1 MRRTAAWLAVLV
13 LASCAPHQVCREAYM
28 LDQHPSEPHVL
39 VRKCI
44 VCRSPDRLPNDTCY
58 AGIGL
63 PLGATVQ
70 AWRE

>member
-1 MRRTAAWLAVLV
+1 MLAAVLAVLP
-13 LASCAPHQVCREAYM
+13 SCALHQVCREAYM
-28 LDQHPSEPHVL
+28 LDDHPSEPHVL

-44 VCRSPDRLPNDTCY
+44 VCRSADRLPNDSCY

-63 PLGATVQ
+63 PFGATVQ